1 MPAITKITFSSI
13 CAAII
18 IIFMTFFFIKP
29 TISQVFDLNKVFAE
43 KKLELATT
51 EQQIRAFRTVQ
62 SDLNQAVE
70 RDLVA
75 KAIIKKTDLV
85 EPIISVEKA
94 ASQSALVPILDILD
108 DAKSQYKPILKD
120 SADLEEIPYRLS
132 TTSDFFGFVNYL
144 KYLEH
149 LPQFTEVSKMN
160 LTAEIIQAKDKPPT
174 RTGQIFGNIEGAFFV
189 KRGQ

>member
-1 MPAITKITFSSI
+1 MSATTKITFSSI
-13 CAAII
+13 IAGII

-29 TISQVFDLNKVFAE
+29 TISQVSNLNTVFAE
-43 KKLELATT
+43 KKQELATT

-70 RDLVA
+70 RGLLA
-75 KAIIKKTDLV
+75 EAIVEKTDLV
-85 EPIISVEKA
+85 EPIINVEKA
-94 ASQSALVPILDILD
+94 ASQSALIQTLDIID
-108 DAKSQYKPILKD
+108 DVKSQYKPILKD
-120 SADLEEIPYRLS
+120 SADLEEIPYLLS
-132 TTSDFFGFVNYL
+132 TESDFFGFVNYL

-174 RTGQIFGNIEGAFFV
+174 RTGKIFGNIEGAFFV
-189 KRGQ
+189 KITQ